1 MDNKIVK
8 QDVQTLVDGWLRAEE
23 NGETFPV
30 DFDVA
35 WAIAGYS
42 TKGNAKRKLT
52 GSSSKLTENQDFA
65 FINSDKW
72 SQGGRSSDYIKM
84 SCDGFKQFCLMA
96 NTDEGTA
103 TRLYFIDIEK
113 KWRLARQVA
122 PQFTQEI
129 EVLHLKIE
137 LAKQEAIKSAS
148 EERVLSIRQ
157 YVVQSCP
164 EPVQQKIL
172 GYTEIKVVETRDR
185 LLQGND
191 LIRDGSTI
199 NKTEMC
205 RRLNFITK
213 NGAPD
218 YKKLNKFL
226 ESADIPGE
234 AWKLVASLRE
244 NEELDLIHWQEIERK
259 WMNSD
264 RNLYLGE

>member
-23 NGETFPV
+23 NGEAFPV
-30 DFDVA
+30 DFELA
-35 WAIAGYS
+35 WTIAGYAR
-42 TKGNAKRKLT
+42 KDNAKRGMKALKEGKHFSAQMRKT
-52 GSSSKLTENQDFA
+52 
-65 FINSDKW
+65 
-72 SQGGRSSDYIKM
+72 SQGGRPVEMIRL
-84 SCDGFKQFCLMA
+84 SCDGMKHLCLSA
-96 NTDEGTA
+96 GTVEGEA
-103 TRLYFIDIEK
+103 IRDYFIETEK
-113 KWRLARQVA
+113 KWRLAQQVA